1 MRRAD
6 IGAPGAATQEGV
18 PELTIVLKHFQY
30 HIAVVTNEAGESD
43 GASAATGEAIAVCN
57 VTVMRK
63 LASATTLGAR
73 AEVEGGCGG
82 CGGHGFV
89 QGGISAHG
97 ENNTGRRPCF

>member
-1 MRRAD
+1 MGRAG
-6 IGAPGAATQEGV
+6 IGAPGAATQEGM
-18 PELTIVLKHFQY
+18 PELTIVFEHFQH
-30 HIAVVTNEAGESD
+30 HIAVVTDEACESN
-43 GASAATGEAIAVCN
+43 GASAATSEAIAVCN

-73 AEVEGGCGG
+73 AEAEGGCGG

-97 ENNTGRRPCF
+97 EDNTGRRP